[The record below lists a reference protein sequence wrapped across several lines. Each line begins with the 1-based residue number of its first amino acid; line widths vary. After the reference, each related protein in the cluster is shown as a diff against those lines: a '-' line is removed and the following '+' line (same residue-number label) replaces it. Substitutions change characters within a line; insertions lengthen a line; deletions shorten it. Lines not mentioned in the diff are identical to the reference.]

1 MASCRSNKF
10 IDSQY
15 SVIYLFTACEYVC
28 DSWFVCMLSRFCN
41 PLESQADSQQLR
53 DFEFAQQELAAKQNA
68 QYVF

>member
-1 MASCRSNKF
+1 
-10 IDSQY
+10 
-15 SVIYLFTACEYVC
+15 VIYLFTACEYVC
-28 DSWFVCMLSRFCN
+28 DSWFACMLSRFCN